1 MTATAQA
8 KIALDDRTSTVAADV
23 ILKVLNLLLLL
34 IVFAPLFV
42 LLLFQALQKGIII
55 ASVLTKLLIKQ
66 VNPAQEWPNG
76 KSEAFRKSSWTHE
89 RNKDAHVSA
98 DAV

>member
-8 KIALDDRTSTVAADV
+8 KIVLDDRTSTVAADV

-66 VNPAQEWPNG
+66 VDPAQE
-76 KSEAFRKSSWTHE
+76 
-89 RNKDAHVSA
+89 
-98 DAV
+98 

>member
-1 MTATAQA
+1 MAATAQA

-66 VNPAQEWPNG
+66 VNPAQE
-76 KSEAFRKSSWTHE
+76 
-89 RNKDAHVSA
+89 
-98 DAV
+98 

>member
-8 KIALDDRTSTVAADV
+8 KIVLDDRTSTVAADV

-66 VNPAQEWPNG
+66 INPAQ
-76 KSEAFRKSSWTHE
+76 K
-89 RNKDAHVSA
+89 
-98 DAV
+98 